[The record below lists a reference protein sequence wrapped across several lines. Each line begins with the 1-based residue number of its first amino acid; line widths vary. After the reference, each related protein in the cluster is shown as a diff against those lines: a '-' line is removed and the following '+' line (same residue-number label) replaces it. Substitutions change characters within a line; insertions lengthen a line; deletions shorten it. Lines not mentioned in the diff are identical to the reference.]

1 MRTLLII
8 TLPFLFLF
16 ASCEDEAAIDGASLS
31 GNWQLD
37 RATRNNMEVDLL
49 DGLYF
54 EFKEDGVLKTNLMG
68 NTNDGTYT
76 YDEATINTDGVGVNM
91 TYTVKELTDSTLQ
104 LQSSFKGYQFGFDL
118 IKEEK

>member
-16 ASCEDEAAIDGASLS
+16 ASCEDEAVIDGASLS
-31 GNWQLD
+31 GKWQLD
-37 RATRNNMEVDLL
+37 RATRNNMETPLL

-54 EFKEDGVLKTNLMG
+54 DFKDGGVLGTNLMG

-76 YDEATINTDGVGVNM
+76 YDDATINTDGVGVNM
-91 TYTVKELTDSTLQ
+91 TYTVQELTDSTLQ
-104 LQSSFKGYQFGFDL
+104 LKSSFQGYQFGFEL
-118 IKEEK
+118 VREAE